1 MTQPS
6 GRVLGSTPYYRTYLR
21 SSPILCSIDALFF
34 LLRVFL
40 SALTLRIPLSQAID
54 TTIQER
60 YRDVQDPVEGI
71 QYVETQMW
79 LRWLWFFLGT
89 AGPAI
94 KLCAMENV
102 GWTKAWGMM
111 FLGAFVVFEGMVILE
126 KRGFEPAALEE
137 PKRINYLNRVERRVF
152 VFAIL
157 IHIGIVLWA
166 VVDLLALRTPAFQVE
181 EKAYTGG
188 LTGLS
193 PRSYVLSQI
202 GAFLILTFLSVT
214 TLATLLGFFV
224 SIQDEGEWEGQKGI
238 DVILCLALSVPFSI
252 LTFLMVVE
260 LINGEF
266 FIPLSFL
273 DILLFLLSF
282 TAPLLLAVTILWL
295 CSWYPHLSVYIL
307 MVPESLRS
315 REPPRATWTLVFFV
329 VNLSVCALW
338 YCLRYDPK
346 GTVNPSWTEVFG

>member
-6 GRVLGSTPYYRTYLR
+6 GRVLGSTPYFRTYLR

-34 LLRVFL
+34 LLRVFV
-40 SALTLRIPLSQAID
+40 SALTLRIPLSQATDI
-54 TTIQER
+54 TIRER

-71 QYVETQMW
+71 QYVETQTW

-137 PKRINYLNRVERRVF
+137 PKRINYLNRVEQRVF

-157 IHIGIVLWA
+157 MHIGIVLWA
-166 VVDLLALRTPAFQVE
+166 VVDLLALRTPAFQIE
-181 EKAYTGG
+181 EKPYTAG

-193 PRSYVLSQI
+193 PRPYVLAQI
-202 GAFLILTFLSVT
+202 GAFLILTFFSVT
-214 TLATLLGFFV
+214 ALGTLFGFFAF
-224 SIQDEGEWEGQKGI
+224 IRDGRKWEGQKAI
-238 DVILCLALSVPFSI
+238 DVFLCLVLSVPLSV
-252 LTFLMVVE
+252 LTFLMIVE
-260 LINGEF
+260 LINGGF

-273 DILLFLLSF
+273 DIILFLLSF
-282 TAPLLLAVTILWL
+282 TAPLLLVVMILWL

-307 MVPESLRS
+307 MVPESS
-315 REPPRATWTLVFFV
+315 RGRELPRAIWTLVFFV